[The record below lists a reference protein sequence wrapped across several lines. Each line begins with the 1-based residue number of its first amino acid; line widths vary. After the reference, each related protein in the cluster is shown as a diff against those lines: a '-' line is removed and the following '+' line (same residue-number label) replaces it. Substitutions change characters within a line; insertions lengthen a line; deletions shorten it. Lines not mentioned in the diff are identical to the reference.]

1 MSINQLTDDGAVI
14 GYKPTL
20 EYVKKGKSDVNAED
34 TAKKSSATDYSGKVQ
49 YSETLKSFKNNLPS
63 TALGNID
70 YVAQNMRLLIDKLAS
85 SFQNGNWNQYGEIS
99 SLLSAVESNNEEY
112 INKFILYHQDKIT
125 GSIVPEL
132 IGLIHNTEYRL
143 QVLSDVLKELYYG
156 QSSITTEEAK
166 EIDKAYLQKLQSY
179 ETSGDNAKIN
189 YLALSCDS
197 TLNRSVKMYAFA
209 ANQQAIDVADI
220 VTDSDNSSA
229 TPSKAPLIQ
238 KMFGEV
244 NGELGYRKGSYDEQ
258 QSVEIMKKTLY
269 NYYSKRQEVIDLYD
283 LFSSNKD
290 SVFVG
295 KRVQSYAAQVDN
307 AIVNINRAF
316 VGNQYFLSE
325 MVKLEREKHFLMNI
339 YATFNYNS
347 GI

>member
-1 MSINQLTDDGAVI
+1 MGINQLSDDGAVI

-34 TAKKSSATDYSGKVQ
+34 TKKSSATDHPGKVK

-63 TALGNID
+63 AALGNID
-70 YVAQNMRLLIDKLAS
+70 YVTQNMRLLIDKLAS

-99 SLLSAVESNNEEY
+99 SLLSAVESNNEDY
-112 INKFILYHQDKIT
+112 INAFIEYHKDKIT

-132 IGLIHNTEYRL
+132 IGLIHNTEQRL
-143 QVLSDVLKELYYG
+143 QILSAVLKELYYG

-166 EIDKAYLQKLQSY
+166 EIDKTYLERLQSY
-179 ETSGDNAKIN
+179 ETNGDSAKIN

-209 ANQQAIDVADI
+209 ANQQVIDVSDI
-220 VTDSDNSSA
+220 VTDSDNSSS

-244 NGELGYRKGSYDEQ
+244 NGELGYRKDSYDEQ

-283 LFSSNKD
+283 LFSDNKD

-295 KRVQSYAAQVDN
+295 RRVQSYAEQVDN